1 MENDGKII
9 TVKYV
14 HPNYEIRKVTYVA
27 PESIDEISE
36 AVAKKIN
43 ELLAAEKKGRWVQY
57 NEMWGLWECSE
68 CGAVIHSESKKDRI
82 EYHAF
87 CGRCGARMEE

>member
-1 MENDGKII
+1 MDDLISRQAALELVRALPSWP
-9 TVKYV
+9 TVLDNLV
-14 HPNYEIRKVTYVA
+14 DRAQVQT
-27 PESIDEISE
+27 
-36 AVAKKIN
+36 
-43 ELLAAEKKGRWVQY
+43 ELMMLPAADQKKGKWVQY

-68 CGAVIHSESKKDRI
+68 CGAVIHSESKKDRK